1 MSEDRAEAR
10 ALMVKLVNGFITQ
23 LHGFISEHKNSPHL
37 GPDVLIGAVAFFT
50 ARAVMDLDTPPE
62 IFIRVLADAFEANAD
77 PAVVQTMQ

>member
-10 ALMVKLVNGFITQ
+10 ALMVELVNGFITQ
-23 LHGFISEHKNSPHL
+23 LHGFMSEHKNSPHL

-62 IFIRVLADAFEANAD
+62 IFIRVLTDAFEANAD